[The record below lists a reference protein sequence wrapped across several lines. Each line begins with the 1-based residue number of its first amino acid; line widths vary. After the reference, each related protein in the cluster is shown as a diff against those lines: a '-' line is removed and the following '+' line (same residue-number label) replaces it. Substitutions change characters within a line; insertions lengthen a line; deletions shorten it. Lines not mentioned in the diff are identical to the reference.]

1 MELAIG
7 MFQLLV
13 RKIRED
19 LVLCAL
25 TLQQIHAFPLFL
37 WAYEATYWGNSLP
50 LFKEMLRLLFLFCL
64 QHYKVMAQV
73 CAGIQQFMDHLD
85 CHYSQNWEKMDFGR
99 SKQQTGWYGSSKVS
113 DAGWTLIPEGWNSMF
128 S

>member
-1 MELAIG
+1 M
-7 MFQLLV
+7 
-13 RKIRED
+13 
-19 LVLCAL
+19 
-25 TLQQIHAFPLFL
+25 LFL
-37 WAYEATYWGNSLP
+37 YSCGHMKQLTGGTPY
-50 LFKEMLRLLFLFCL
+50 LFSKKCSDFSVSLLFQQMS

-73 CAGIQQFMDHLD
+73 CAGIQHFMDHLD
-85 CHYSQNWEKMDFGR
+85 WHYSQNWEKMDFGR